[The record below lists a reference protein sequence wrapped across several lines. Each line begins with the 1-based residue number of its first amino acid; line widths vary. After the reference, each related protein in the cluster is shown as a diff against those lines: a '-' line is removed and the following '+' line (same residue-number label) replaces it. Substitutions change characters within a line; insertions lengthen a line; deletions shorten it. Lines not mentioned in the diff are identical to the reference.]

1 MGIFN
6 SEKKITNLK
15 EEKKNLLKEKAKLKS
30 EINSLQLKKNEL
42 HKEIEQLEKKQ
53 KLVQK
58 EYEEVNSIISKK
70 NELNEELNLVKKQ
83 INYINVFRD
92 DLLKKAC
99 SFPAG
104 TFYVGRDIRPGRY
117 MLTGELYMRI
127 YNAGTL
133 KEDIGRGLGRD
144 QRCVST
150 SRKTSSWEPCA
161 IIELYNG
168 DIIYASGAFELHSYN
183 K

>member
-6 SEKKITNLK
+6 SEKKIKNLK
-15 EEKKNLLKEKAKLKS
+15 EEKKNLLKEITKLKS
-30 EINSLQLKKNEL
+30 EINSLHIKKNEL

-53 KLVQK
+53 KLSQN

-70 NELNEELNLVKKQ
+70 NELNEELNFVKKQ
-83 INYINVFRD
+83 IKHINVFRN
-92 DLLKKAC
+92 DLLQKAG

-104 TFYVGRDIRPGRY
+104 IFYIGRDIRPGRY
-117 MLTGELYMRI
+117 MLTGELCMRI
-127 YNAGTL
+127 HSAGTL
-133 KEDIGRGLGRD
+133 KEDIGQPNCRD

-150 SRKTSSWEPCA
+150 SRYCTSWEPCA

-168 DIIYASGAFELHSYN
+168 DIIYASGAFKLHTYN